1 MSGYVEGPRQC
12 EAVQD
17 ELAELALGAVS
28 GRRRAELL
36 EHTGSCPRCLA
47 ELERLSIVAD
57 TLLQL
62 APRAEPP
69 LGFEMRLAQRLQA
82 SAGTHRADRS
92 RRLAALCAAAVVTL
106 VFGFGLGALVV
117 HRSGDSQVGSAT
129 ANLTAAKLSSHGQV
143 LGEVMISAGKPAWM
157 FMTVDAGAWS
167 GKVTCEVTLADGK
180 VDVTGVFDLAGGY
193 GAWGALLTAPAGQVR
208 SARLGTAEGTVLASA
223 QLPV

>member
-1 MSGYVEGPRQC
+1 VR
-12 EAVQD
+12 
-17 ELAELALGAVS
+17 
-28 GRRRAELL
+28 GRGC
-36 EHTGSCPRCLA
+36 H
-47 ELERLSIVAD
+47 
-57 TLLQL
+57 
-62 APRAEPP
+62 
-69 LGFEMRLAQRLQA
+69 
-82 SAGTHRADRS
+82 
-92 RRLAALCAAAVVTL
+92 L

-180 VDVTGVFDLAGGY
+180 VDVTGVFDLAGVMAPG
-193 GAWGALLTAPAGQVR
+193 GAANSAGGPGALGAPGHCR
-208 SARLGTAEGTVLASA
+208 GTVLASA